1 MAKPNVPNTAS
12 RRDFVKN
19 TAAIGAAV
27 YVGHSKVGYAQ
38 DEKAKRSANAQV
50 AYAAIG
56 VDGKGKSDSADAGKH
71 GEMVAVCDVDSTKL
85 KRARKAFKK
94 ADQFT
99 DFRKMFAEMGDKIDA
114 VTVSTPD
121 HMHAVASAMAMK
133 ADCAVYCQKPLTR
146 TMWEARQLAK
156 ISQETGVATQM
167 GNQGTSKTGAR
178 KGAALVQSGFLGD
191 LKECH
196 VVTNRPVWAQGGDR
210 PAPTDPPANLDW
222 DLWLGVAPSRPFADG
237 YHPFSWRGWWDFG
250 TGALGDMACH
260 TFNLPYMALN
270 LRDAVSVQGE
280 TSGHNQ
286 DSFPQSSRI
295 KFEFPERE
303 GAPAMPVYWYD
314 GGNKPE
320 ESLLNGFG
328 FKHNSGCII
337 VGSDYTFYSPKDYG
351 EDWYIIDA
359 DGNEVPAPDDL
370 EPLHGESPGHFT
382 EFHQAI
388 TGEGPAAISNFI
400 DYSGKLTETIL
411 LGNLAVLVDGNQK
424 VEWDAENLTATNMT
438 DNEAVSKL
446 IKPDYRGD
454 YSL

>member
-1 MAKPNVPNTAS
+1 MSQQPNTS

-27 YVGHSKVGYAQ
+27 YVSGQKVGYAQ
-38 DEKAKRSANAQV
+38 EEKAKRSANGQV

-71 GEMVAVCDVDSTKL
+71 GDMVAICDVDTTKL
-85 KRARKAFKK
+85 KRARKAFKN
-94 ADQFT
+94 AEQFE
-99 DFRKMFAEMGDKIDA
+99 DFREMFAKMGDKIDA

-121 HMHAVASAMAMK
+121 HMHGVAAGMALK
-133 ADCAVYCQKPLTR
+133 NKSAVYCQKPLTR
-146 TMWEARQLAK
+146 TMWEARRLADLAK
-156 ISQETGVATQM
+156 EAGVATQM
-167 GNQGTSKTGAR
+167 GNQGTSMTGLR

-196 VVTNRPVWAQGGDR
+196 VFTNRPVWAQGGAR
-210 PAPTDPPANLDW
+210 PAPADVPANLNW
-222 DLWLGVAPSRPFADG
+222 DLWLGAAPERPFADG

-270 LRDAVSVQGE
+270 LRDAVTVQAE

-328 FKHNSGCII
+328 FKHKSGCII
-337 VGSDYTFYSPKDYG
+337 VGSEYTFYSPADYG
-351 EDWYIIDA
+351 KDWHIIDA
-359 DGNEVPAPDDL
+359 DGNEVPVPEDL
-370 EPLHGESPGHFT
+370 EFVESPGHFT

-388 TGEGPAAISNFI
+388 TGEGPAAVSNFV

-411 LGNLAVLVDGNQK
+411 LGNLAVWVDGNQK
-424 VEWDAENLTATNMT
+424 VEWDAENLTATNMK

-446 IKPDYRGD
+446 IKPQYRGD
-454 YSL
+454 YTL